1 MNKVVFGL
9 SIALV
14 ILVLLAVYR
23 NSLEGTEKFVQE
35 ENNNDNKVV
44 NFRLPMAEPH
54 KSCKNDI
61 KDKAFVSVAEFMAGE
76 RYKCY

>member
-9 SIALV
+9 CIALI

-23 NSLEGTEKFVQE
+23 NSVIEKEKFDQKKK
-35 ENNNDNKVV
+35 KVII
-44 NFRLPMAEPH
+44 NYNLPMAKPD
-54 KSCKNDI
+54 KSCKNNI
-61 KDKAFVSVAEFMAGE
+61 KDKTFVSVAEFMAGE